1 MTTRVLID
9 QTHRHSV
16 LQAFFLKEAANELQC
31 NISLDSAPLALN
43 HCSKAACAYPQPTD
57 ALKSPNMTGPEHH
70 SFQAKATVLMLPLLS
85 YNEGK
90 PFSRRLVRM
99 SSPVRLRP
107 AKAIHLARVNCSS
120 TSRHPRCAQPRLG
133 PD

>member
-1 MTTRVLID
+1 MCHWVHTLFSYSETTLI
-9 QTHRHSV
+9 RRLFSES
-16 LQAFFLKEAANELQC
+16 KG

-90 PFSRRLVRM
+90 PFSRVLWHTV
-99 SSPVRLRP
+99 
-107 AKAIHLARVNCSS
+107 
-120 TSRHPRCAQPRLG
+120 
-133 PD
+133 